1 MINIMKK
8 KIFIIILIIII
19 LLLLVVSGVIFFA
32 IHSKEDKI
40 IEIEPESMTEE
51 EKEEVKEVKDSLG
64 MQGNTEIYEVQE
76 DDDLKIVTI
85 KSSIKYKVAFAGL
98 IKKAKPEMNEIDN
111 IVKQNNPRY
120 AGIWIYEEDREKVL
134 ELISEVTESEY
145 KIDENGYLKIVNS
158 NSKNKNDKKLEK
170 IIKGDKLYVLTIS
183 SRCYMVDQVTGEILN
198 YHFENM
204 DPYQTY
210 EYFEDDDKMII
221 FITENTEKQM
231 TSKEIIESVIELL

>member
-8 KIFIIILIIII
+8 KIFIIILIII
-19 LLLLVVSGVIFFA
+19 LLVVSGVIFFA
-32 IHSKEDKI
+32 IYSKEEKI
-40 IEIEPESMTEE
+40 IEIEPESMSEE
-51 EKEEVKEVKDSLG
+51 EKQEVNEVKDSLG